1 MSQPA
6 VPAPVHVAPGLPPSL
21 KGFPMIRLAVLAGV
35 VLGLVIATYAVAPVQ
50 SGTQVSTQRV
60 LRGRWGSTPGLP
72 PSGGYCAE

>member
-1 MSQPA
+1 
-6 VPAPVHVAPGLPPSL
+6 
-21 KGFPMIRLAVLAGV
+21 MIRFAVLAGV
-35 VLGLVIATYAVAPVQ
+35 AIGLVMAAYAVAPVQ